1 MHSKEPEFSENDI
14 PDLSGYVTIVTG
26 GNSGIGYE
34 TANQLAL
41 HNARV
46 YIASRSQERVNQ
58 AIGQMSQAAMGKT
71 LDLHFLQ
78 IDLQDLKSVKAAAE
92 HFMTLE
98 TRLDILINNAG
109 VMTVPFKLTADGLET
124 QWQVNYVSPHIFTSS
139 LMPLLLSTASTLD
152 TKDRV
157 RVVHVSSDAAFF
169 GPDTV
174 QWNDVNMTSTKGV
187 MELWKRYGHSK
198 QAIIRDAKELN
209 DRYSSQGIVK
219 SNLQGHD
226 PTLMGKVV
234 RVAMK
239 LGAGDTPLHGALN
252 SLYCATSPS
261 APVQGQGRF
270 FVPVGK
276 PDSLTSRLKCD
287 RGHPCDNCAKRNQ
300 SQSCQYTNP
309 AVRNRTAQARR
320 VTYSSDIAERNQST
334 NAGTIRVAVPDDH
347 GGLSQ
352 EIGTPGTMHGDQMGT
367 RWFDDTHWQAIMD
380 DIAELKGCTDTQ
392 SRGDPLPDTVEEE
405 NYGLTLFFGLS
416 QSMNRPDLL
425 ASLPSRPVVDRLV
438 SRYFNTKEPILM
450 VLHTPTFYR
459 EYTQFWE
466 NQQAAPVAWIS
477 LLFNILC
484 YSVSFYQRA
493 GDALPGS
500 LGEPRRARDRFR
512 TRAAQCLVLAD
523 YTRPGR
529 YKVEALLL
537 YSGTEFMR
545 TRDSQIGISILFG
558 VIVKLAMHMG
568 YHRNSKHYQNLSVFE
583 GEMRRRAWALIWQV
597 DHLVSF
603 QVGLPRTISDSQCDA
618 GLPHNLVDEDF
629 DETTKVLPT
638 PRPITERTPVT
649 YTIMKGRLV
658 SVFARIVENP
668 NLTGGAMHE
677 DVTQLDKHLQDA
689 HISLPPVL
697 RIRTMNMSI
706 TDPPDLI
713 MQRYNLEL
721 LYQKARCVLHRRYLT
736 DYRSDLRYAYSRWS
750 CVDAATQII
759 RHQSDLYDET
769 LPGGQLYKD
778 RWYISSL
785 TSHDF
790 LLAAMVLCLELSW
803 KTTSD
808 PPNLYPGSMSSTPK
822 SREELSKILETSYSI
837 WTAFSETST
846 EARKASRALA
856 LMLQSAKRNRPGSRD
871 MGEEPVR
878 DQRPRLRHINHDAR
892 HLPLENSQ
900 PQMFLPSETQAEPD
914 LSGMAEQTSMAI
926 EDMMNN
932 PEGFDWNAWDNQIQH
947 NSWELTD
954 ETWMASLAPSDS
966 QLSMFSP
973 TD

>member
-1 MHSKEPEFSENDI
+1 MNPPSYDEGRRFRPQ
-14 PDLSGYVTIVTG
+14 LSCT
-26 GNSGIGYE
+26 
-34 TANQLAL
+34 
-41 HNARV
+41 
-46 YIASRSQERVNQ
+46 
-58 AIGQMSQAAMGKT
+58 
-71 LDLHFLQ
+71 
-78 IDLQDLKSVKAAAE
+78 
-92 HFMTLE
+92 
-98 TRLDILINNAG
+98 
-109 VMTVPFKLTADGLET
+109 
-124 QWQVNYVSPHIFTSS
+124 
-139 LMPLLLSTASTLD
+139 
-152 TKDRV
+152 
-157 RVVHVSSDAAFF
+157 
-169 GPDTV
+169 
-174 QWNDVNMTSTKGV
+174 
-187 MELWKRYGHSK
+187 
-198 QAIIRDAKELN
+198 
-209 DRYSSQGIVK
+209 
-219 SNLQGHD
+219 
-226 PTLMGKVV
+226 
-234 RVAMK
+234 
-239 LGAGDTPLHGALN
+239 
-252 SLYCATSPS
+252 YCR
-261 APVQGQGRF
+261 Q
-270 FVPVGK
+270 K
-276 PDSLTSRLKCD
+276 KLKCD
-287 RGHPCDNCAKRNQ
+287 RGHPCDNCAKRNL
-300 SQSCQYTNP
+300 SQSCQYATP
-309 AVRNRTAQARR
+309 TTRSRTAQTRR
-320 VTYSSDIAERNQST
+320 VAYSSDISERVRHLENLVLSLAARNSGLQNQS
-334 NAGTIRVAVPDDH
+334 ADSATIRVAVPDND
-347 GGLSQ
+347 GGQEGLTSSQ

-380 DIAELKGCTDTQ
+380 DIAELKGCTDSFEQ
-392 SRGDPLPDTVEEE
+392 ARSVPLPDKEE

-416 QSMNRPDLL
+416 PSISRSDLL

-450 VLHTPTFYR
+450 VLHIPTFYR

-466 NQQAAPVAWIS
+466 NQHAAPVAWLA

-500 LGEPRRARDRFR
+500 LGEPRRARDSFR
-512 TRAAQCLVLAD
+512 THAAQCLALAD

-529 YKVEALLL
+529 YIVEALLL

-568 YHRNSKHYQNLSVFE
+568 YHRDSKHYQNLSVFE
-583 GEMRRRAWALIWQV
+583 GEMRRRAWAMIWQV

-618 GLPHNLVDEDF
+618 RLPHNLVDEDF
-629 DETTKVLPT
+629 DETTQVLPT
-638 PRPITERTPVT
+638 PRPISERTPVT
-649 YTIMKGRLV
+649 YTIMKGKLV
-658 SVFARIVENP
+658 SVFARIVEKNY
-668 NLTGGAMHE
+668 LTGGAMHE

-697 RIRTMNMSI
+697 RIRTMTMSI

-808 PPNLYPGSMSSTPK
+808 LHPGSLTSTPK

-837 WTAFSETST
+837 WTAFSETSM
-846 EARKASRALA
+846 EARKASKALA
-856 LMLQSAKRNRPGSRD
+856 LMLQSTKRNHPGSR
-871 MGEEPVR
+871 GREEPVE
-878 DQRPRLRHINHDAR
+878 DQRPRQCNANRMSLHILLFRISIYARPPAPDVPPRRNTGRPRPKRNGRADIDDDRGHD
-892 HLPLENSQ
+892 E
-900 PQMFLPSETQAEPD
+900 
-914 LSGMAEQTSMAI
+914 
-926 EDMMNN
+926 
-932 PEGFDWNAWDNQIQH
+932 
-947 NSWELTD
+947 
-954 ETWMASLAPSDS
+954 
-966 QLSMFSP
+966 
-973 TD
+973 

>member
-1 MHSKEPEFSENDI
+1 MASSSERRDPSMNPPSYDEGRRFR
-14 PDLSGYVTIVTG
+14 PQLSCT
-26 GNSGIGYE
+26 
-34 TANQLAL
+34 
-41 HNARV
+41 
-46 YIASRSQERVNQ
+46 
-58 AIGQMSQAAMGKT
+58 
-71 LDLHFLQ
+71 
-78 IDLQDLKSVKAAAE
+78 
-92 HFMTLE
+92 
-98 TRLDILINNAG
+98 
-109 VMTVPFKLTADGLET
+109 
-124 QWQVNYVSPHIFTSS
+124 
-139 LMPLLLSTASTLD
+139 
-152 TKDRV
+152 
-157 RVVHVSSDAAFF
+157 
-169 GPDTV
+169 
-174 QWNDVNMTSTKGV
+174 
-187 MELWKRYGHSK
+187 
-198 QAIIRDAKELN
+198 
-209 DRYSSQGIVK
+209 
-219 SNLQGHD
+219 
-226 PTLMGKVV
+226 
-234 RVAMK
+234 
-239 LGAGDTPLHGALN
+239 
-252 SLYCATSPS
+252 YCR
-261 APVQGQGRF
+261 Q
-270 FVPVGK
+270 K
-276 PDSLTSRLKCD
+276 KLKCD

-300 SQSCQYTNP
+300 SQSCQYANP

-320 VTYSSDIAERNQST
+320 VTYSGDIAERNQS
-334 NAGTIRVAVPDDH
+334 ADSAAIRVGVPDND
-347 GGLSQ
+347 GRQEDLSARTLLQ

-392 SRGDPLPDTVEEE
+392 SRSESLPDTVEEG

-416 QSMNRPDLL
+416 PSINRSDLL
-425 ASLPSRPVVDRLV
+425 ASLPARPVVDRLV

-450 VLHTPTFYR
+450 VLHIPTFYR

-466 NQQAAPVAWIS
+466 NQQAAPVAWIA

-500 LGEPRRARDRFR
+500 LGEPRRARDSFR

-529 YKVEALLL
+529 YKIEALLL

-558 VIVKLAMHMG
+558 VIVKLAMHTG
-568 YHRNSKHYQNLSVFE
+568 YHRDSKHYQNLSAFE

-597 DHLVSF
+597 DHLTSF

-618 GLPHNLVDEDF
+618 GLPHNLLDEDF
-629 DETTKVLPT
+629 DETTKVLPM

-658 SVFARIVENP
+658 SVFARIVEKT
-668 NLTGGAMHE
+668 NLTGGVMHE

-689 HISLPPVL
+689 HTSLPPVL

-808 PPNLYPGSMSSTPK
+808 LQTLHAGSISSTLK

-837 WTAFSETST
+837 WTTFSETST
-846 EARKASRALA
+846 EARKASKALA
-856 LMLQSAKRNRPGSRD
+856 LMLQSAKRNRPGSRGR
-871 MGEEPVR
+871 GEESVG
-878 DQRPRLRHINHDAR
+878 DQRPRMRNVNHDTGR
-892 HLPLENSQ
+892 LPLENSQ
-900 PQMFLPSETQAEPD
+900 PQMFLHGETQADEASKQSANPD
-914 LSGMAEQTSMAI
+914 LSGMAESTSMAI

-947 NSWELTD
+947 NSWESTD

-966 QLSMFSP
+966 QFSMFSP

>member
-1 MHSKEPEFSENDI
+1 MNPPPYDEGRRLRPQ
-14 PDLSGYVTIVTG
+14 LSCT
-26 GNSGIGYE
+26 
-34 TANQLAL
+34 
-41 HNARV
+41 
-46 YIASRSQERVNQ
+46 
-58 AIGQMSQAAMGKT
+58 
-71 LDLHFLQ
+71 
-78 IDLQDLKSVKAAAE
+78 
-92 HFMTLE
+92 
-98 TRLDILINNAG
+98 
-109 VMTVPFKLTADGLET
+109 
-124 QWQVNYVSPHIFTSS
+124 
-139 LMPLLLSTASTLD
+139 
-152 TKDRV
+152 
-157 RVVHVSSDAAFF
+157 
-169 GPDTV
+169 
-174 QWNDVNMTSTKGV
+174 
-187 MELWKRYGHSK
+187 
-198 QAIIRDAKELN
+198 
-209 DRYSSQGIVK
+209 
-219 SNLQGHD
+219 
-226 PTLMGKVV
+226 
-234 RVAMK
+234 
-239 LGAGDTPLHGALN
+239 
-252 SLYCATSPS
+252 YCR
-261 APVQGQGRF
+261 Q
-270 FVPVGK
+270 K
-276 PDSLTSRLKCD
+276 KLKCD

-300 SQSCQYTNP
+300 SHSCQYATP
-309 AVRNRTAQARR
+309 TIRSRTAQTRR
-320 VTYSSDIAERNQST
+320 VTYSSDIAERVRHLENLVLSLAARNPGLQNQNVDST
-334 NAGTIRVAVPDDH
+334 AIRVVVPDND
-347 GGLSQ
+347 GDVRALSQ
-352 EIGTPGTMHGDQMGT
+352 EIGTPGTMHGDQTGT

-392 SRGDPLPDTVEEE
+392 SRGDPLPDTAQEE

-416 QSMNRPDLL
+416 PSINRSDLL
-425 ASLPSRPVVDRLV
+425 ALLPSRPVVDRLV

-450 VLHTPTFYR
+450 ILHTPTFYR
-459 EYTQFWE
+459 
-466 NQQAAPVAWIS
+466 APVAWMG

-512 TRAAQCLVLAD
+512 TYAAQCLVLAD

-568 YHRNSKHYQNLSVFE
+568 YHRDSKHYQNLSVFE
-583 GEMRRRAWALIWQV
+583 GEMRRRAWAMIWQV

-603 QVGLPRTISDSQCDA
+603 QVGLPRTISDSQCDT
-618 GLPHNLVDEDF
+618 GPPHNLIDEDF

-649 YTIMKGRLV
+649 YTIMKGKLV
-658 SVFARIVENP
+658 SVFARIVEKTYV
-668 NLTGGAMHE
+668 TGGAMHE
-677 DVTQLDKHLQDA
+677 EVTQLDKHLQDA
-689 HISLPPVL
+689 HSSLPPVL
-697 RIRTMNMSI
+697 RIRTMTMSI

-808 PPNLYPGSMSSTPK
+808 LQNLYPGSMSSTPK

-846 EARKASRALA
+846 EARKASKALA
-856 LMLQSAKRNRPGSRD
+856 LMLQSAKRNYPGSRD
-871 MGEEPVR
+871 RREEPVE
-878 DQRPRLRHINHDAR
+878 DQRPKLRNVNRMSFHILFGAYNHARLVTLHR
-892 HLPLENSQ
+892 
-900 PQMFLPSETQAEPD
+900 
-914 LSGMAEQTSMAI
+914 
-926 EDMMNN
+926 
-932 PEGFDWNAWDNQIQH
+932 
-947 NSWELTD
+947 
-954 ETWMASLAPSDS
+954 
-966 QLSMFSP
+966 
-973 TD
+973 